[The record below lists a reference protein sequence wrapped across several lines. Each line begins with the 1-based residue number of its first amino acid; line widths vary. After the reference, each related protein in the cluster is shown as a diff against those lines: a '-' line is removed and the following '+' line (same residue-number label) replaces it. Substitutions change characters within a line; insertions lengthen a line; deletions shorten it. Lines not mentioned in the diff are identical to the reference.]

1 MNTLLGRNRQARLGS
16 LLLVAG
22 LSLLMWAALWQV
34 GLVPGSRVVVP
45 EPVALQRSGSREAV
59 AEVPPSVRVDSQALT
74 AQEQL
79 APGASAEPFAIQ
91 NDSIAPALPLVAADQ
106 ADRRAAAAA
115 PKPGYATRLS
125 IASIGLETE
134 VRQAGVKRS
143 ARGEPEWETLPFAAA
158 HYGDLTA
165 LVGARG
171 NAVIAGHVVT
181 LNEGNVFRN
190 LYRVELG
197 NEITVWD
204 DRGHERR
211 FTVTEVRL
219 VTPDDVSVM
228 EQTPLERLTLI
239 TCGGTFDPVKR
250 EFSDR
255 FIVVARPLA

>member
-1 MNTLLGRNRQARLGS
+1 MSTLLGRNVQSRLGS

-22 LSLLMWAALWQV
+22 LSLLLWAALWQV
-34 GLVPGSRVVVP
+34 GLIPGSRVSVP
-45 EPVALQRSGSREAV
+45 EPVALQRTGSREALAEAPTSVLEESQV
-59 AEVPPSVRVDSQALT
+59 AV
-74 AQEQL
+74 EQPTP
-79 APGASAEPFAIQ
+79 AVSPGALAIQ
-91 NDSIAPALPLVAADQ
+91 NSSVAPALPLIAADQ
-106 ADRRAAAAA
+106 ADRRAAAGA
-115 PKPGYATRLS
+115 PKSGYATRLAIS
-125 IASIGLETE
+125 SIGLETE
-134 VRQAGVKRS
+134 VRQAGVKRGP
-143 ARGEPEWETLPFAAA
+143 RGELEWETLPFVAA

-165 LVGARG
+165 LIGARG

-197 NEITVWD
+197 NEIVVWD
-204 DRGHERR
+204 HLDQERR

-219 VTPDDVSVM
+219 VNPDDVSVM

-255 FIVVARPLA
+255 LIVVARPLA